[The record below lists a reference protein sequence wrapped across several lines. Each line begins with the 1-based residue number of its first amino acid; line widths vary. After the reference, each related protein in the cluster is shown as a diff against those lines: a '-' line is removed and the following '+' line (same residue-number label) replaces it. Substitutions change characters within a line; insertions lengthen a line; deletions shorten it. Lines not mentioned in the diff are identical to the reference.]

1 MGEADKQMGELAGR
15 LFAVAESYPELR
27 SSEAVAELQEGI
39 RDAEEHLQAAR
50 RIYNANVTNYNTSIK
65 LFPGKLLAGKR
76 SPKEFF
82 EAEDYKKEDVKMQ
95 F

>member
-1 MGEADKQMGELAGR
+1 MAKWVKPTSKWENLPAGC
-15 LFAVAESYPELR
+15 LPWQKVT
-27 SSEAVAELQEGI
+27 ELQEGI